1 MAVTFVRFAEA
12 TNVNTTITVN
22 IEVSAGT
29 DRVLVFGVAYKS
41 NSVLT
46 EDSIVFNASE
56 DFTLERRAA
65 DGGDAQCSLW
75 YLPAPSVV
83 TADCLLTMPSSVRM
97 VAYAAYLTGVH
108 QSSPF
113 TANTDEANGT
123 DNAPT
128 VDVTSAAD
136 EIVVDMLAQVSA
148 GPDTA
153 TETHTPMANGAA
165 TGGGTDTRGASQRA
179 VGQATRTMNWSMS
192 DAENWNIIAG
202 GLQEPD
208 APPDPI
214 PELLVK
220 VEQAVNRS
228 GTY

>member
-1 MAVTFVRFAEA
+1 MPVTFVRFMEGSVVGD
-12 TNVNTTITVN
+12 TLTIN
-22 IEVSAGT
+22 IEVSAGA
-29 DRVLVFGVAYKS
+29 DGVLVFGVAYKS

-46 EDSIVFNASE
+46 ETSLDFNTSE
-56 DFTLERRAA
+56 AFAIERRAA

-75 YLPAPSVV
+75 HLVGPTV
-83 TADCLLTMPSSVRM
+83 TTANCVLVMPSSVRM
-97 VAYAAYLTGVH
+97 VGYAAFFTGVD
-108 QSSPF
+108 QTNPF
-113 TANTDEANGT
+113 TGNTNEANGT

-136 EIVVDMLAQVSA
+136 EIVVDMLVQVSA
-148 GPDTA
+148 GPDAA

-179 VGQATRTMNWSMS
+179 VGQATRTMNWSMA

-202 GLQEPD
+202 GLQ
-208 APPDPI
+208 APPVI
-214 PELLVK
+214 PNKIVQ
-220 VEQAVNRS
+220 VEQAINRS

>member
-1 MAVTFVRFAEA
+1 MAVTFVRFTEGSVVGA
-12 TNVNTTITVN
+12 TLTIN
-22 IEVSAGT
+22 IEVSAGA
-29 DRVLVFGVAYKS
+29 DGVLVFGVAYKS

-46 EDSIVFNASE
+46 ETSLDFNTSE
-56 DFTLERRAA
+56 AFAIERRAA
-65 DGGDAQCSLW
+65 DVANAQCSLW
-75 YLPAPSVV
+75 YLIAPTVT
-83 TADCLLTMPSSVRM
+83 TADCVLVMPSSVRM
-97 VAYAAYLTGVH
+97 VGYAAFFTGVN
-108 QSSPF
+108 QTNPF
-113 TANTDEANGT
+113 TGNTNEASGT
-123 DNAPT
+123 DASPT

-192 DAENWNIIAG
+192 GSEDWNIIAG
-202 GLQEPD
+202 GLQEP
-208 APPDPI
+208 PPPPVI
-214 PELLVK
+214 PNKIVQ

-228 GTY
+228 GSY